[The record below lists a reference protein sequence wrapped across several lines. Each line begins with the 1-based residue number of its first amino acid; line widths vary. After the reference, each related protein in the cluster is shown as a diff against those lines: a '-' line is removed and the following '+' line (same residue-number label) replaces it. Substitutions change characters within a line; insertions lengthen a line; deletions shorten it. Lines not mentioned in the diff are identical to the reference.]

1 MNPVNYPAYQ
11 HFTHRF
17 KFRSIRTTLVLLLAC
32 LIRVASAQDDPLV
45 DILRKEMAREMEQLQ
60 KAPVPAYY
68 LDYNVNDIAFA
79 NLTASFGS
87 VIEQN
92 ADRSRVLSLRVK
104 VGDYNFDDSHPV
116 NDRGMNYRGMSAGQ
130 AILPI
135 DNDPIAIAFQIW
147 KTTENKY
154 EDALERYKTVK
165 NISERE
171 GKPAVLINDF
181 SREQIESYIE
191 PPLLQL
197 SDDYDAEAWKEKV
210 KKYSAVFLR
219 DKNVMQGLVNF
230 RATYER
236 KYFLSSEG
244 TVVVQNIPAVYL
256 SVNATIRADDGDLIP
271 LSKSYY
277 ARKPQDLPGDEIVMA
292 DVQNLLQTL
301 TRLRVAPL
309 AEPYSGPAILMAET
323 SGVFFHEIFGHRIE
337 GHRLKNEMDGQTF
350 KSRINHAVLPKTLNV
365 FFDPTLNTY
374 KNFQLNGK
382 YAFDD
387 EGVKS
392 RKVTIVENGV
402 LKTFLMSRS
411 PLENIPNSNGHGRA
425 SVGAEPVSRQSNL
438 IVETSKPV
446 KFQELRKQ
454 LIRECRKQ
462 GKEYGYLFKEVVG
475 GFTTTDR
482 YSPNAFNI
490 FPTQVYRVFVNGKP
504 DELVRGVD
512 LIGTPLA
519 MFAEITA
526 AADDAGVFVG
536 FCGAESGN
544 VPVSAVAP
552 SLFVRRIETQKKPK
566 QHQEGTL
573 LSRPASTEQ

>member
-1 MNPVNYPAYQ
+1 MKHLKPYTPSPRQIPALSLIV
-11 HFTHRF
+11 FVL
-17 KFRSIRTTLVLLLAC
+17 TLYSNTVQ
-32 LIRVASAQDDPLV
+32 AQNDPLV
-45 DILRKEMAREMEQLQ
+45 DILKSEMAREMDQLK

-68 LDYNVNDIAFA
+68 IDYHVDDIQFA

-87 VIEQN
+87 IIEQN
-92 ADRSRVLSLRVK
+92 QDRSRILSLRVK
-104 VGDYNFDDSHPV
+104 VGDYAFDDSHPV
-116 NDRGMNYRGMSAGQ
+116 AQRSMGYRGGGAGQ
-130 AILPI
+130 AILPV
-135 DNDPIAIAFQIW
+135 DNDATAIAFQIW
-147 KTTENKY
+147 KTAENKY
-154 EDALERYKTVK
+154 EDALERYKAVK

-171 GKPAVLINDF
+171 SKPAVAVNDF
-181 SREQIESYIE
+181 STEPVETYIE
-191 PPLLQL
+191 PPLKKLQEDL
-197 SDDYDAEAWKEKV
+197 DTAVWKQKV
-210 KKYSAVFLR
+210 KKYSAIFLR
-219 DKNVMQGLVNF
+219 DKNIMQGIVNI

-236 KYFLSSEG
+236 KYFISSEG
-244 TVVVQNIPAVYL
+244 TVIVQNVPAIYM
-256 SVNATIRADDGDLIP
+256 SVNGSIRADDGDIIP

-277 ARKPQDLPGDEIVMA
+277 ATRPQDLPGDDVVLA
-292 DVQNLLQTL
+292 DVAKLVD
-301 TRLRVAPL
+301 RLGKLRTAPL

-337 GHRLKNEMDGQTF
+337 GHRLKNEYDGQTF
-350 KSRINHAVLPKTLNV
+350 KSRINQTVLPKTLNV
-365 FFDPTLNTY
+365 IFDPTLSTY
-374 KNFQLNGK
+374 KNFRLNGR
-382 YAFDD
+382 YAYDD
-387 EGVKS
+387 EGVKA
-392 RKVTIVENGV
+392 RRVAIVEKGV

-446 KFQELRKQ
+446 KFQDLRKQ
-454 LIRECRKQ
+454 LIKECQKQ

-482 YSPNAFNI
+482 YNPNAFNI
-490 FPTQVYRVFVNGKP
+490 FPTEVYRVYVNGKP

-526 AADDAGVFVG
+526 AGDDAGVFIG

-566 QHQEGTL
+566 QHEEATL
-573 LSRPASTEQ
+573 LSRPAPTEQ